1 MSSKNFQNILLYF
14 SLNAISILHRL
25 GEEWEEPV
33 HTTTL
38 SESHELLPD
47 ESDNEEEEKVA
58 ASNSISENEASEG
71 MLTFYRIECFLG
83 SYNV

>member
-1 MSSKNFQNILLYF
+1 MITILP
-14 SLNAISILHRL
+14 RL

-47 ESDNEEEEKVA
+47 ESDNDEEEKVA

-71 MLTFYRIECFLG
+71 TIIFYRK
-83 SYNV
+83 

>member
-1 MSSKNFQNILLYF
+1 MITILL
-14 SLNAISILHRL
+14 RL

-47 ESDNEEEEKVA
+47 ESDNDDEEKVV

-71 MLTFYRIECFLG
+71 MLIFYRK
-83 SYNV
+83 